1 MAENYFI
8 TIFTYMRRVNG
19 SGKRYYRFDFIAV
32 EVIFFWQLP
41 IGLLRLPD
49 LYNRIH
55 AMGKCDTLG
64 AGLILWQCLS

>member
-1 MAENYFI
+1 MEVARDIIVLIYCWRLF
-8 TIFTYMRRVNG
+8 FL
-19 SGKRYYRFDFIAV
+19 AV
-32 EVIFFWQLP
+32 AV

-64 AGLILWQCLS
+64 AGLILLQCLS